1 MPYAM
6 GALSQYS
13 SNPGKLHYKYR
24 QRVMRYI
31 VETLDV
37 GLAFRRDTEDDIV
50 DYWECRL
57 CRG

>member
-6 GALSQYS
+6 GALSRYC

-24 QRVMRYI
+24 QRVVRYI
-31 VETLDV
+31 DETLDV

-50 DYWECRL
+50 DCSECRL
-57 CRG
+57 CWG